1 MKSLLVTV
9 LIIIMTLPAVMLSQ
23 DKTAAD
29 TTKLPRIPDSLLSVP
44 LVSHGMMFQ
53 GTYKPFRKI
62 NKKDIQLINYT
73 GMSDI
78 ISALTPFY
86 SQHLGSY
93 STYNSFY
100 ALGANSKSI
109 SYGYNGRNISD
120 LDLGSLNPEQFSP
133 EFFENVEIWTG
144 ADASILGD
152 NSPSVFI
159 NFQEIKYN
167 TEKPFTRLWFGNSGY
182 EFLGADGIF
191 SQNLM
196 PNWNFTFGFRSYSS
210 LGAYENTWSKYWNSR
225 VILRWNP
232 DNKSSISI
240 TENFTNQGSG
250 TNGGIDTDSSTNI
263 FDPLTGI
270 PVFRGLDERALRHDL
285 TISATRI
292 FDYSIQNSIAL
303 NLYLSSIAWERSSGV
318 DLQFDNADTSNS
330 IYYNSYSYMGAE
342 GRYEINPIEAI
353 SLRFGGYAEL
363 NLLEKTYYYSDFNGA
378 STAAFAHSTIR
389 FSDNFDLSGGLRLFS
404 KFGNVGLAYG
414 VKQTTKLSEDL
425 RFIADFAYSDRLPY
439 PVEGLNLNGEQHIS
453 VSGEI
458 QYEISKDTKLTV
470 GAFMRSIFSPINAKF
485 NNDTT
490 RYNFLDYFNGSN
502 ISRLGAY
509 AEFQTNLWDNFT
521 VKIKGLSQLSLD
533 ESGSRESDIP
543 VFSAIGRIFYTY
555 SPGKSL
561 MRAGIETGFITD
573 FKGDKFFPLQRTF
586 YPGDYDSG
594 MMITGFNGFLEIKIG
609 SAFVKISYNN
619 LLNQKYFYVAVN
631 PMFRRN
637 LRLTVNWTMSE

>member
-1 MKSLLVTV
+1 MKYLLVTV
-9 LIIIMTLPAVMLSQ
+9 LIIIMTLPAVLLSQ
-23 DKTAAD
+23 DKAAD
-29 TTKLPRIPDSLLSVP
+29 TTKIPRIPDSLLSVP

-53 GTYKPFRKI
+53 GTYKPFRII

-73 GMSDI
+73 GMNDI
-78 ISALTPFY
+78 ISSLTPFY

-109 SYGYNGRNISD
+109 SYGYNGRNIND

-191 SQNLM
+191 SQNIM
-196 PNWNFTFGFRSYSS
+196 PNWNFTFGFRSYSAF
-210 LGAYENTWSKYWNSR
+210 GAYENTWSKYWNAR
-225 VILRWNP
+225 LILRWNP
-232 DNKSSISI
+232 DNRSSISI

-263 FDPLTGI
+263 FDPLTGV
-270 PVFRGLDERALRHDL
+270 PVFRGLDERTFRHDL

-303 NLYLSSIAWERSSGV
+303 NLYLSSIAWERSSGTN
-318 DLQFDNADTSNS
+318 LQFDNTDTSNS

-363 NLLEKTYYYSDFNGA
+363 DLLEKTYYYSDFNGA
-378 STAAFAHSTIR
+378 STAAYAHSTIR

-414 VKQTTKLSEDL
+414 VKQTTNISED
-425 RFIADFAYSDRLPY
+425 FKFTADFAYSDRLPY

-458 QYEISKDTKLTV
+458 QYGISKDTKLTV
-470 GAFMRSIFSPINAKF
+470 GAFMRSIFSPINAKL
-485 NNDTT
+485 NDDTSS
-490 RYNFLDYFNGSN
+490 YNYLDYFNGSN

-509 AEFQTNLWDNFT
+509 AEFQTNLWNDFT

-533 ESGSRESDIP
+533 ESGSRVSDIP
-543 VFSAIGRIFYTY
+543 VVSASGRIFYTY
-555 SPGKSL
+555 SPGKSML
-561 MRAGIETGFITD
+561 RAGIETGFITD

-594 MMITGFNGFLEIKIG
+594 MMITGLSGFLEVKIG
-609 SAFVKISYNN
+609 TAFIKISYNN
-619 LLNQKYFYVAVN
+619 LFNQKYYYVAVN

-637 LRLTVNWTMSE
+637 LRLTVNWTLSE